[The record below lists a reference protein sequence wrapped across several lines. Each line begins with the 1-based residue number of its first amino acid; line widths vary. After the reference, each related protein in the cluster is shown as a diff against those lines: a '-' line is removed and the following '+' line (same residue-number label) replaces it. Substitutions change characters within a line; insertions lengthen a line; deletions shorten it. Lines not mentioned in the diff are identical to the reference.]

1 MLLMEII
8 NPKQF
13 LNNSLGKNVKV
24 KLKWGMFYYGKLH
37 TFDSYM
43 NLSLNETEEWING
56 KYIGDLGQI
65 LIRCNNIAYIVES
78 NLESK

>member
-1 MLLMEII
+1 MEIL
-8 NPKQF
+8 NPNQY
-13 LNNSLGKNVKV
+13 LTNSLGKSVKV
-24 KLKWGMFYYGKLH
+24 KLKWGMSYHGILQ

-65 LIRCNNIAYIVES
+65 LIRCNNIAYIVE
-78 NLESK
+78 NNKISK

>member
-8 NPKQF
+8 NPNQYLK
-13 LNNSLGKNVKV
+13 NSLGKFVKV
-24 KLKWGMFYYGKLH
+24 KLKWGMIYYGILQ

-65 LIRCNNIAYIVES
+65 LIRCNNIAYIIES
-78 NLESK
+78 SQGSK